1 MHVYVGWGM
10 RVHVG
15 LGGGVVCERMVWGDG
30 CEYGMWGGGNISIE
44 QMSQNNLLPQG
55 KILTK
60 S

>member
-1 MHVYVGWGM
+1 MCMWGGGCVCM
-10 RVHVG
+10 WDW
-15 LGGGVVCERMVWGDG
+15 GGGVVCERMVWGDG

>member
-1 MHVYVGWGM
+1 MWDW
-10 RVHVG
+10 
-15 LGGGVVCERMVWGDG
+15 GGGVVCVRIVWGDG